1 MISFKT
7 LRLLALALVLTT
19 TLGAQESIA
28 LPDGVTKGV
37 SAEGISEYQLDNG
50 LKVLLFPDPS
60 KPQILVNITYLVGSR
75 HEGYGETGMAHL
87 LEHLVFKGT
96 PQHPNIPQELT
107 EHGARPNGTT
117 WYDRTNYFETFSA
130 TEENLRWAL
139 DLEADR
145 MVNSFIKK
153 EDLESEM
160 TVVRNEFEMGENS
173 PSSILMERV
182 MSGAYLWHNY
192 GKTTIGARAD
202 IENVPIERLQAF
214 YRKYYQPD
222 NAVLLVAGKID
233 EAKTLEMVAEYF
245 GSIPRPDRMLYETYT
260 REPIQDGERSVT
272 LKRVGEVQ
280 VVSAGYHIA
289 PAAHPDFPALDVL
302 SEILTNTPSG
312 RLYKALVETEKA
324 TSQFGFAFPLKEP
337 GYAYFSADVLKDKSV
352 EEAKAAMLGVFDS
365 LSYNPPTREEVERA
379 KTKLLKDFELQFS
392 NTNTVGL
399 ILSEFIS
406 KGDWRL
412 AFLYRD
418 YLEQVTVEDV
428 IRVAKFYFKP
438 SNRTVGIF
446 IPESNPDRVE
456 VPEMADIETL
466 LKNFKGKA
474 AVAQG
479 EAFDP
484 TPENINARTQRYN
497 ADNQGLEYALLPKE
511 TRGDIVIFNMV
522 LRLGDEKSLEGKS
535 SVGSLTA
542 AMLDKG
548 TANFTREQLTE
559 KFDQL
564 KANVRIGGDAT
575 SVSVSV
581 QTERGRL
588 TEVMDV
594 LAEVLKQ
601 PTFPEE
607 ELKKL
612 KDAQRAQLEE
622 ASADPMALAQNEFMQ
637 IMSPYPKGHVNYS
650 GTFAEELEEINA
662 VTIDQIR
669 EFYADYYG
677 ADAATLAVVGDF
689 DDAEVRAA
697 IQKHFADWK
706 SEKSYKRIQVPFVA
720 PVALNKNIETPDKA
734 NAMFFAGMKVRM
746 TNSDPE
752 YAAMV
757 MGNLILGGGFLNSRL
772 ATRIRQQ
779 EGLSYG
785 VGSFFNAHPVNE
797 DAMFGAYAI
806 YAPENVEKLEKAFK
820 EEVARAVKEGFTA
833 EELEAAKSGW
843 LQQQQLTRSQD
854 GSLAGIW
861 NSYLF
866 FNRDFTWDQALE
878 DSVRNLTVDDVNRA
892 FSKNIDVEKLVI
904 IKAGDFAKLKQT
916 KP

>member
-96 PQHPNIPQELT
+96 PKHPNIPQELT

-438 SNRTVGIF
+438 SNRTVGVF

-497 ADNQGLEYALLPKE
+497 SDNQGLEYALLPKE

-535 SVGSLTA
+535 AVGSLTA

-637 IMSPYPKGHVNYS
+637 V
-650 GTFAEELEEINA
+650 
-662 VTIDQIR
+662 
-669 EFYADYYG
+669 
-677 ADAATLAVVGDF
+677 
-689 DDAEVRAA
+689 
-697 IQKHFADWK
+697 
-706 SEKSYKRIQVPFVA
+706 
-720 PVALNKNIETPDKA
+720 
-734 NAMFFAGMKVRM
+734 M
-746 TNSDPE
+746 T
-752 YAAMV
+752 
-757 MGNLILGGGFLNSRL
+757 
-772 ATRIRQQ
+772 
-779 EGLSYG
+779 
-785 VGSFFNAHPVNE
+785 
-797 DAMFGAYAI
+797 
-806 YAPENVEKLEKAFK
+806 
-820 EEVARAVKEGFTA
+820 
-833 EELEAAKSGW
+833 
-843 LQQQQLTRSQD
+843 
-854 GSLAGIW
+854 
-861 NSYLF
+861 
-866 FNRDFTWDQALE
+866 
-878 DSVRNLTVDDVNRA
+878 
-892 FSKNIDVEKLVI
+892 
-904 IKAGDFAKLKQT
+904 
-916 KP
+916 